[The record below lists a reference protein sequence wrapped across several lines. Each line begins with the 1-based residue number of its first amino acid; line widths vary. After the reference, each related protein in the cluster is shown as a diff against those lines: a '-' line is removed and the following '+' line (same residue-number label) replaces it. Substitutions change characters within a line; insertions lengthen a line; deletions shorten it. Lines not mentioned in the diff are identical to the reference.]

1 MGESFEEVVPE
12 GSGSANPIARKLTDE
27 IVPQDRE
34 QVQSSLEVQS
44 STANADAPP
53 SAGPSDASANGSETA
68 RPSYFGKVVHL
79 LTNGPLCSSSDSGS
93 RDANTIYLVD
103 KWFDF
108 DSRSPDTIKTR
119 IPVMNDETARLYGLA
134 GLNTITRIRK
144 DATQDEVD
152 ESRSRM
158 QKKLLTACQ
167 TLNVDSSTRFYH
179 DVWLADHSRMFSR
192 AIQPET
198 DRYGSVI
205 EPQDYHD
212 PQSMIYYN
220 DNTNLEIKREFDY
233 EYIQKMSQA
242 SPDPAAGSEAFRSDP
257 NSAMATAS
265 SAGKDL
271 APSTP
276 EISHVQWRTDEE
288 ATAPGPV
295 PASPVEERGRWTAR
309 SVFTLFY

>member
-12 GSGSANPIARKLTDE
+12 GSGPGDPIARKLSDE

-34 QVQSSLEVQS
+34 QVQCSLEVKS

-68 RPSYFGKVVHL
+68 RPSYIGKVVHL

-93 RDANTIYLVD
+93 RDANTIYFVD
-103 KWFDF
+103 KWFDVNLC
-108 DSRSPDTIKTR
+108 SPDTVKTR
-119 IPVMNDETARLYGLA
+119 IPVMNDETSRLYGLA

-152 ESRSRM
+152 DLQSRM
-158 QKKLLTACQ
+158 QEKLLTACH
-167 TLNVDSSTRFYH
+167 TLNDDPSTSFWHGIWSPHSSRT
-179 DVWLADHSRMFSR
+179 FSR

-198 DRYGSVI
+198 DRYGSMI
-205 EPQDYHD
+205 EPQDYHN
-212 PQSMIYYN
+212 PQLMTS
-220 DNTNLEIKREFDY
+220 
-233 EYIQKMSQA
+233 A
-242 SPDPAAGSEAFRSDP
+242 S
-257 NSAMATAS
+257 NST
-265 SAGKDL
+265 KEQ

-276 EISHVQWRTDEE
+276 ETTHDQGRTDEE

-295 PASPVEERGRWTAR
+295 PASSAEEKGRSTAR
-309 SVFTLFY
+309 RVLTLFDST